1 MVLTSRVNV
10 QLGKAGKKRGWS
22 VEDADWSDGLFS
34 EDFAGCVD
42 SIPMNTNVF
51 KGLSSA

>member
-10 QLGKAGKKRGWS
+10 QLGKEGKKRGWS

-42 SIPMNTNVF
+42 SILMNTKVY